1 MTEPTRTLL
10 PSTASLEP
18 TTRLA
23 AAGFLARYTDPTRS
37 LYESSLA
44 MFFDWA
50 LANGLEPLRDTRR
63 AHLELFVRHLE
74 QDRGNSPAT
83 VNNRLAAIAGFYKF
97 AEIDEYITRSPA
109 TYVRR
114 PKMWREES
122 KTVALNSVELMKLMD
137 AAAASDRA
145 TDAALVALL
154 GMMGLR
160 VSEAT
165 NVRIEDFAE
174 TKRGHRVLRLV
185 GKGGRPATVP
195 IPPFVLRQLERA
207 AGDRD
212 EGWLLVRPDW
222 GRATA
227 GQRMT
232 ARAARIAVTRLLREA
247 RIEKRVTPHGL
258 RHSYITAGLDL
269 GVPLRD
275 MQIAARHS
283 DPRTTAQ
290 YDRNRQNLDRQ
301 ANHVISA
308 NLAGA
313 A

>member
-1 MTEPTRTLL
+1 MSQPTGTLL
-10 PSTASLEP
+10 PSTADIDP

-23 AAGFLARYTDPTRS
+23 VAGFLARYTDPTRG
-37 LYESSLA
+37 LYESSIA

-50 LANGLEPLRDTRR
+50 LAHGLEPMRDTRR

-74 QDRGNSPAT
+74 TDRGNSPAT
-83 VNNRLAAIAGFYKF
+83 VNNRLAALAGFFKF
-97 AEIDEYITRSPA
+97 AEIDEYISRSPA

-122 KTVALNSVELMKLMD
+122 KTVALSSVELMKLMD
-137 AAAASDRA
+137 AAADSHRAS
-145 TDAALVALL
+145 DAALVALL

-160 VSEAT
+160 VSEAV
-165 NVRIEDFAE
+165 NVRIEDYAE
-174 TKRGHRVLRLV
+174 TKRGHRVLTLV

-207 AGDRD
+207 RGDRT
-212 EGWLLVRPDW
+212 EGWALIRPES

-227 GQRMT
+227 GQQMT
-232 ARAARIAVTRLLREA
+232 PRAARIAVERLLKAA
-247 RIEKRVTPHGL
+247 RIDKRVTPHGL
-258 RHSYITAGLDL
+258 RHSYITVGLDL

-290 YDRNRQNLDRQ
+290 YDRNRHNLDRH